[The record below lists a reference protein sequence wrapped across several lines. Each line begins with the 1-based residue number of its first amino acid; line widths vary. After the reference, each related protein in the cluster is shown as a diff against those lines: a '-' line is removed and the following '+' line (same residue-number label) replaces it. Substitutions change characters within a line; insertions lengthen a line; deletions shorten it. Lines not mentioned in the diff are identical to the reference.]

1 MNKKAIFLDIDGTLV
16 NHHGKIPDSARE
28 AIAAARK
35 NGHVIFVCT
44 GRSRAEIPEEI
55 FKMNLDGII
64 GAAGGYVELEG
75 KAIHEVYIPKE
86 EVTHI
91 VNFFEANHIEFY
103 LEATSQV
110 YASKGGKAYLMAMM
124 NANIARYPDAK
135 EDLERNMLSFI
146 AYMQDE
152 GDIIREDI
160 NKVTFMGAQLSL
172 KEVQEEFKENFV
184 AIPGSY
190 GREGELCGELML
202 KEVHKATGIEI
213 VLKALG
219 IEQKDTYA
227 YGDSYNDIEMLQY
240 VACGVAMSNGAEAL
254 KKVADDITDSP
265 DEDGLYKSFK
275 KYGLI

>member
-1 MNKKAIFLDIDGTLV
+1 MNKKAIFIDIDGTLI
-16 NHHGKIPDSARE
+16 NHHGKIPDSARN
-28 AIAAARK
+28 AIEIARK
-35 NGHVIFVCT
+35 NGHVVFICT
-44 GRSRAEIPEEI
+44 GRSRAEIPEVI
-55 FKMNLDGII
+55 FEMNLDGII

-86 EVTHI
+86 EVAHI
-91 VNFFEANHIEFY
+91 VSFFEAHDIDFY
-103 LEATSQV
+103 LEATSKV
-110 YASKGGKAYLMAMM
+110 YASKGSKSYFMERMKTR
-124 NANIARYPDAK
+124 IASCPEAK
-135 EDLERNMLSFI
+135 EDIERHMLPFI
-146 AYMQDE
+146 ANMQDE
-152 GDIIREDI
+152 GDLIREDI
-160 NKVTFMGAQLSL
+160 NKVTFMGANFTLS
-172 KEVQEEFKENFV
+172 EVQEEFKEKFV

-190 GREGELCGELML
+190 GQEGKLSGELML

-219 IEQKDTYA
+219 IEQKDTFA

-240 VACGVAMSNGAEAL
+240 VACGVAMANGAEAL